1 MRRAVLCG
9 CGHRVEV
16 SNQEGPSGEVQ
27 ASVTA
32 QALFSLFIHPSAWKG
47 ALRIS
52 GVGGSRR
59 FEVTKGAEALVRA
72 PTIRPDSP
80 SYFGTVDRCIGE
92 VALGALL
99 GTPVIRRFLRY
110 VLPR

>member
-1 MRRAVLCG
+1 MLCG

-16 SNQEGPSGEVQ
+16 FSQEGPSGEVQ

-80 SYFGTVDRCIGE
+80 SFGTVDRR
-92 VALGALL
+92 LGGSAW
-99 GTPVIRRFLRY
+99 GSFGNPCDPGVPSLRTS
-110 VLPR
+110 